1 MSRADAST
9 TPRLLLTTAGFDPSF
24 GGPAQSVPR
33 LGIEVAR
40 QGWQVGFWAPDGS
53 ASLLRQRFDLPGGVT
68 LFEGSAEDALDSYK
82 PDLLHDNGIWLP
94 YSHTLAN
101 LAAKRALS
109 RVVSIRGM
117 LEPWSMKHKAL
128 KKRLAWH
135 LYQKRDLQ
143 KAALLHVTAKQEE
156 KAVAAWLPGA
166 RMVTVP
172 NAVDLPASVD
182 EAQRDSDPRL
192 AFYIGRIH
200 PKKGLSMLVEAWAK
214 ARPEGWRLHIS
225 GPDEAGETAR
235 LQSLVTKHGLADRIA
250 ITGASYG
257 ADKDTLFCR
266 ASLFV
271 LPTYSENFG
280 IVVAE
285 ALAFGIPVL
294 TTTGTPWQELQ
305 EQDCGW
311 WVAPETDA
319 IEAALREATAA
330 DPAALA
336 AMGARGRALVE
347 RDYSWQQAAS
357 DMIEAYRNLFAKRE
371 GAR

>member
-1 MSRADAST
+1 MPS
-9 TPRLLLTTAGFDPSF
+9 LLLTTAGFHPSF

-40 QGWQVGFWAPDGS
+40 QGWQVGFWAPNGS
-53 ASLLRQRFDLPGGVT
+53 APLLRNRFDLPDGVT
-68 LFEGSAEDALDSYK
+68 LLEGSAEHALDTYK

-94 YSHTLAN
+94 YSHKLAG
-101 LAAKRALS
+101 LAAKRNLP

-117 LEPWSMKHKAL
+117 LEPWSMRHKAL

-156 KAVAAWLPGA
+156 DAVAAWLPDA

-172 NAVDLPASVD
+172 NAVDLPESVD
-182 EAQRDSDPRL
+182 EAQRDRDPRL

-200 PKKGLSMLVEAWAK
+200 PKKGLSMLVEAWAN
-214 ARPEGWRLHIS
+214 AQPEGWRLHIS

-235 LQSLVTKHGLADRIA
+235 LQALIAKHGLTDRIA
-250 ITGASYG
+250 ITGPSYA
-257 ADKDTLFCR
+257 ADKDALFRR

-285 ALAFGIPVL
+285 ALAFGMPAL

-305 EQDCGW
+305 DEDCGW
-311 WVAPETDA
+311 WVAPEADA
-319 IEAALREATAA
+319 IEAALREATAIE
-330 DPAALA
+330 PGTMA

-347 RDYSWQQAAS
+347 RDFSWQQAAS
-357 DMIEAYRNLFAKRE
+357 DMIVAYRSLFAERKD
-371 GAR
+371 AQ